1 MTSPNTSTCFFAQ
14 AMESFERAAT
24 LMQLHPRV
32 RLELQEPDC
41 EHAFYLTVDM
51 EDRLLPLGDA
61 EARAYAALPVS
72 SFPAFKNVE
81 CLGDASLVLPPQALR
96 QANVHMKDGHLRLE
110 DGKVY
115 RWQPGA
121 PRRFRAWRVQHNQAR
136 GPYKGGLRF
145 HPEANLDVFK
155 ALAAEMTW
163 KTAIADVPFGGG
175 KGGVEVDPNM
185 LSRKELEAL
194 AMRYVYVAK
203 SFLGP
208 EFDIP
213 APDVGTDA
221 SIMAVMLRQYSDGE
235 PFRHLQRGFITGK
248 DTRIGGSEGRTQATG
263 LGVVYCIEDFYA
275 EKSDSI
281 QGKRFIVQGFGN
293 VGTYAAEC
301 LHKLGGRLLAV
312 GDVGGYIFH
321 PEGIDVPRLLEF
333 MRNHPKGRMA
343 TVVDFT
349 QARPISKED
358 FWKVEADILVTAALG
373 GEITKEVAQALKVKL
388 VAEGANGSSTPEG
401 DSVLFGRGIELIP
414 DIVANAGGVITS
426 YYEWVQ
432 NRNMEFWTE
441 EEVCRRLEKTL
452 KRNYRI
458 VRDIARN
465 TPQKGEI
472 HDSRKL
478 CVGQSTDMRCAA
490 MVLAL
495 RRIEAHYLLEGF
507 SQ

>member
-1 MTSPNTSTCFFAQ
+1 MSNPNPSSCFFSQ
-14 AMESFERAAT
+14 AMESFEQAAT
-24 LMQLHPRV
+24 LMQLHPRI

-51 EDRLLPLGDA
+51 EERLLPLGEA
-61 EARAYAALPVS
+61 EAKAFATLPIS
-72 SFPAFKNVE
+72 SFPALQNLE
-81 CLGDASLVLPPQALR
+81 RLSDNSLVLPPKAFR
-96 QANVHMKDGHLRLE
+96 QANVAMKDGHIRLE

-115 RWQPGA
+115 RWQAGA
-121 PRRFRAWRVQHNQAR
+121 PRRFRAWRVQHSQVR

-145 HPEANLDVFK
+145 HHAACLDVFK

-163 KTAIADVPFGGG
+163 KTAIADVPFGGA
-175 KGGVEVDPNM
+175 KGGVEVDPNT
-185 LSRKELEAL
+185 LSRRELEAL
-194 AMRYVYVAK
+194 ALRYVYVAK

-221 SIMAVMLRQYSDGE
+221 SIMATMLRQYSDGE

-275 EKSDSI
+275 EKKESI
-281 QGKRFIVQGFGN
+281 QGKTFILQGFGN
-293 VGTYAAEC
+293 VGTYAAEWM
-301 LHKLGGRLLAV
+301 HKLGGRLLAV
-312 GDVGGYIFH
+312 GDVGGYVCN
-321 PEGIDVPRLLEF
+321 PEGIDVPKLLEF
-333 MRNHPKGRMA
+333 MRSHPKGKMA
-343 TVVDFT
+343 TVADFEG
-349 QARPISKED
+349 AKAISKED
-358 FWKVEADILVTAALG
+358 FWKVKADILITAALG
-373 GEITKEVAQALKVKL
+373 GEITAEVARSLNVKL
-388 VAEGANGSSTPEG
+388 MAEGANGPSTPEG
-401 DSVLFGRGIELIP
+401 DSILFERGIELIP

-441 EEVCRRLEKTL
+441 AEVFRRLSATL

-465 TPQKGEI
+465 TPQRGEL
-472 HDSRKL
+472 HDSRGL
-478 CVGQSTDMRCAA
+478 CVGQATDMRCAA

-495 RRIEAHYLLEGF
+495 RRIEAHYALEGF